1 MVKKV
6 IVVDDWRT
14 ARLQVINALSGTTFE
29 VVEAVDGVDG
39 MEKLASHPDA
49 AVVICDVNMPKMSGL
64 EMLAEAMKGESSRKI
79 PFLMLTTEAQPEL
92 VQQAKQ
98 AGAKAWIIKPFK
110 HDSLLLAVVQ
120 RLAG

>member
-1 MVKKV
+1 
-6 IVVDDWRT
+6 
-14 ARLQVINALSGTTFE
+14 
-29 VVEAVDGVDG
+29 
-39 MEKLASHPDA
+39 
-49 AVVICDVNMPKMSGL
+49 
-64 EMLAEAMKGESSRKI
+64 MLAEAQKGEHSLAI

-110 HDSLLLAVVQ
+110 HDMLLAVVR

>member
-6 IVVDDWRT
+6 IVVDDSRT
-14 ARLQVINALSGTTFE
+14 ARLQVINALAGTTFQ

-64 EMLAEAMKGESSRKI
+64 EMLAEAMKGESSRGI

-110 HDSLLLAVVQ
+110 HDLLLAVVQ

>member
-6 IVVDDWRT
+6 IVVDDSRT
-14 ARLQVINALSGTTFE
+14 ARLQVINALAGTTFE
-29 VVEAVDGVDG
+29 VVEAVDGIDG
-39 MEKLASHPDA
+39 MEKLASHPDT

-64 EMLAEAMKGESSRKI
+64 EMLAEAMKGEGSRSI

-110 HDSLLLAVVQ
+110 HDLLLAVVQ